1 MNARRDTGPNGLPLA
16 LGAYAIWG
24 VVPLYFHALRNVP
37 PLELVGWRVI
47 LTLPLCVAIM
57 AVRRQGPEFRQ
68 ALRTPAIVARLT
80 ASSLLVGANWTLFVW
95 AVANGHVLA
104 SSLGY
109 YINPLVSVLLG
120 IALLGERLSARQW
133 VAVAVAA
140 AGIALLVGH
149 AADMLG
155 IALAL
160 ALSFGGYGFIRKLTP
175 VGAVPGLA
183 VETVVLFVPALG
195 VVGWYAAGPQGS
207 AMAIAPGTSAL
218 LLCAG
223 VVTAVP
229 LLLFAMAARRLD
241 LSVLGFVQFLSPTL
255 SFMLGVYVFDE
266 AMDPVRLACFVLIW
280 TAIALF
286 SWDLLARRRAT
297 TSAAKAPA

>member
-1 MNARRDTGPNGLPLA
+1 MNAPSKTKASGLPLA

-47 LTLPLCVAIM
+47 LTLPLCIAIM
-57 AVRRQGPEFRQ
+57 AVRKQGADFRL
-68 ALRTPAIVARLT
+68 ALKSPAIVARLT
-80 ASSLLVGANWTLFVW
+80 ASSLLIGANWTLFVW

-120 IALLGERLSARQW
+120 TALLGERLGARQW
-133 VAVAVAA
+133 LAVTVAA

-149 AADMLG
+149 AAGMLG
-155 IALAL
+155 IAMAL

-183 VETVVLFVPALG
+183 IETVALFVPALG

-207 AMAIAPGTSAL
+207 SMAIATGTSAL

-229 LLLFAMAARRLD
+229 LLMFAMAARRLD

-255 SFMLGVYVFDE
+255 SFLLGVFVFDE
-266 AMDPVRLACFVLIW
+266 PMDPVRLACFVLIW
-280 TAIALF
+280 AAIALF
-286 SWDLLARRRAT
+286 SWDMLAKRRA
-297 TSAAKAPA
+297 ALLHA